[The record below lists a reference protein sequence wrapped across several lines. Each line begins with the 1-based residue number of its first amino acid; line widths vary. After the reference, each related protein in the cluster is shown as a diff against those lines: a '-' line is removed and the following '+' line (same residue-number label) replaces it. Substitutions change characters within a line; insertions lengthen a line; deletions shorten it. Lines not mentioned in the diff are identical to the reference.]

1 MLRRTFN
8 PAKKVK
14 HAIIR
19 LSSTMLN
26 EVVIVS
32 ASRTPVGSFQSS
44 LSPLSA
50 TQLGSVA
57 IASAVK
63 KAGISVKDVQEVYM
77 GNVIQA
83 ALGQAPARQA
93 ALGAGLLESTPCTTV
108 NKVCA
113 SGMKAIMLASQSL
126 MCGHQEVMVAGG
138 MESMSNAPFVMP
150 RSPPAYG
157 GVHLLD
163 LIVKDGLTDAYGKI
177 HMGIC
182 GENTASKFSISREQ
196 QDEYAIL
203 SYQKSA
209 KANAEGRFKDEVT
222 EVTIPGQR
230 GKPDLVVTEDEE
242 FKKVNF
248 EKIPNLRPVF
258 QSSNGTITAGNAST
272 LNDGAAAVVL
282 MTGKSAKKC
291 GVKPLARILGFAD
304 AALAPI
310 DFPIV
315 PAYAIPKALAA
326 AGVTK
331 DQIALWEINEAFS
344 VVALAN
350 IKLLE
355 IDSTTVNV
363 DGGAVSLGHPIGMSG
378 ARIVG
383 HLAYRLEPGQLGC
396 AGICNGGGGAS
407 AIVIQKL

>member
-1 MLRRTFN
+1 MLSRIFN

-50 TQLGSVA
+50 TKLGSVA
-57 IASAVK
+57 IASAVE

-138 MESMSNAPFVMP
+138 MESMSNAPL
-150 RSPPAYG
+150 RHARTPPTYG

-182 GENTASKFSISREQ
+182 GEDTASKFSISREQ

-230 GKPDLVVTEDEE
+230 GKPDLIVTEDEE
-242 FKKVNF
+242 FKK
-248 EKIPNLRPVF
+248 
-258 QSSNGTITAGNAST
+258 
-272 LNDGAAAVVL
+272 
-282 MTGKSAKKC
+282 
-291 GVKPLARILGFAD
+291 
-304 AALAPI
+304 
-310 DFPIV
+310 
-315 PAYAIPKALAA
+315 
-326 AGVTK
+326 
-331 DQIALWEINEAFS
+331 
-344 VVALAN
+344 
-350 IKLLE
+350 
-355 IDSTTVNV
+355 
-363 DGGAVSLGHPIGMSG
+363 
-378 ARIVG
+378 
-383 HLAYRLEPGQLGC
+383 
-396 AGICNGGGGAS
+396 
-407 AIVIQKL
+407 

>member
-93 ALGAGLLESTPCTTV
+93 AL
-108 NKVCA
+108 
-113 SGMKAIMLASQSL
+113 
-126 MCGHQEVMVAGG
+126 
-138 MESMSNAPFVMP
+138 
-150 RSPPAYG
+150 
-157 GVHLLD
+157 
-163 LIVKDGLTDAYGKI
+163 DAYGKI